1 MLREIYKP
9 GEIITELLHAE
20 VLTSQ
25 GESAIAAI
33 RSIGMTDAT
42 YFFGEKLDY

>member
-1 MLREIYKP
+1 MGRLASLENRK
-9 GEIITELLHAE
+9 AE
-20 VLTSQ
+20 TLCSRT
-25 GESAIAAI
+25 GYESAIGAI

>member
-9 GEIITELLHAE
+9 GEIITELLQAE

-25 GESAIAAI
+25 GESAIGAI
-33 RSIGMTDAT
+33 RSIGMTAT